1 MSDTNRVGTSIRLR
15 IHLENCKGIKTFDEI
30 FKFSRSN
37 SVHVIYA
44 SNGSMKTSL
53 ATTLRNYSESNET
66 QLNLLWSNEPQVR
79 DILIEE
85 KIISPDRIFVADAEQ
100 VDKNF
105 ETYMTNFLAD
115 KGLKQQYDTIIQEL
129 DNEKK
134 AFLKEFKALSKST
147 NVENEIVQFFG
158 LKRNGFFDALIQ
170 MQKMQKMGEVYRA
183 EFKFNNIFDPDG
195 KVKEFLEQNT
205 ALLEQYIKRYN
216 ELLEVSEFYSKDAK
230 FGTYQASE
238 LQRVLSD
245 DAFFK
250 AKHSLNL
257 SGRKEIKNIGELKTL
272 LQDEQNNILSDVKL
286 KKQFEKIEKTLNKN
300 KELRAFKE
308 ELIAQPQI
316 LLELGSYNNFAQ
328 KVLVGYFSQI
338 SSSSAL
344 VKLYLEKKKD
354 IDSIIEKAKQQ
365 QDKWQK
371 ILELYKSRFFV
382 PFDMKIEN
390 TQNAVLNLEVPS
402 ITFVYGDSGYPF
414 KENDDLL
421 SKGERRAFCIL
432 HTLFEIEEKK
442 RSNEPLF
449 IIYDDVADSFDY
461 HNKHAIIEYIN
472 DISLETAQGSQNIY
486 QIILTHN
493 FDFYRTVYSRLQLD
507 RNQTHMTKRTSDGD
521 ISLYQ
526 GQYVK
531 NFASSVLGE
540 VRDLDSL
547 KSKVN
552 FLAFIP
558 FLRNLIEFR
567 KNGKKSDDYELLTS
581 CLHNKTKNPSVEQI
595 IKIYSDFGYEISDSG
610 LSREK
615 VRSLIEN
622 TADLLV
628 KNIDHEDN
636 DLPFK
641 FVLAMAIRLN
651 LENYLI
657 NQLHCDTDLI
667 KTNQTMELIKKFK
680 DRYPNEYNKL
690 SVLINKVQI
699 MTPEYIHV
707 NTFMYEPLVDTSVE
721 HLLSLYQDCLIQLKD

>member
-1 MSDTNRVGTSIRLR
+1 
-15 IHLENCKGIKTFDEI
+15 
-30 FKFSRSN
+30 
-37 SVHVIYA
+37 
-44 SNGSMKTSL
+44 
-53 ATTLRNYSESNET
+53 
-66 QLNLLWSNEPQVR
+66 
-79 DILIEE
+79 
-85 KIISPDRIFVADAEQ
+85 
-100 VDKNF
+100 
-105 ETYMTNFLAD
+105 
-115 KGLKQQYDTIIQEL
+115 
-129 DNEKK
+129 
-134 AFLKEFKALSKST
+134 
-147 NVENEIVQFFG
+147 
-158 LKRNGFFDALIQ
+158 
-170 MQKMQKMGEVYRA
+170 
-183 EFKFNNIFDPDG
+183 
-195 KVKEFLEQNT
+195 
-205 ALLEQYIKRYN
+205 
-216 ELLEVSEFYSKDAK
+216 
-230 FGTYQASE
+230 
-238 LQRVLSD
+238 
-245 DAFFK
+245 
-250 AKHSLNL
+250 
-257 SGRKEIKNIGELKTL
+257 
-272 LQDEQNNILSDVKL
+272 
-286 KKQFEKIEKTLNKN
+286 
-300 KELRAFKE
+300 
-308 ELIAQPQI
+308 
-316 LLELGSYNNFAQ
+316 
-328 KVLVGYFSQI
+328 
-338 SSSSAL
+338 
-344 VKLYLEKKKD
+344 
-354 IDSIIEKAKQQ
+354 
-365 QDKWQK
+365 
-371 ILELYKSRFFV
+371 
-382 PFDMKIEN
+382 MKIEN

-622 TADLLV
+622 AADLLV

-721 HLLSLYQDCLIQLKD
+721 HLLSLYQNCLIQLKD